1 MRFSSLAAYAALLLF
16 AAFAIVQSPAYSAEA
31 QREALVITTKT
42 GAHDFIVEIADND
55 QERARGLMFVRSM
68 PDDEGMLFDFFTE
81 QPVSFWMR
89 NTYIPL
95 DMLFIKADGT
105 IDFDREARDAAI
117 GSQHPIEGTDPLRV
131 GDQWRLEREARRRSR
146 RQGIGRSD
154 RCAALSDR
162 KPLKISLPFD
172 SSCRMLAS
180 RWRGV
185 GASLS

>member
-105 IDFDREARDAAI
+105 IDSIAKRAT
-117 GSQHPIEGTDPLRV
+117 P
-131 GDQWRLEREARRRSR
+131 
-146 RQGIGRSD
+146 
-154 RCAALSDR
+154 LSDR
-162 KPLKISLPFD
+162 SIPSKGPIRFVLEINGGLSEKL
-172 SSCRMLAS
+172 
-180 RWRGV
+180 GV
-185 GASLS
+185 ETGDTVSGAAMDARR